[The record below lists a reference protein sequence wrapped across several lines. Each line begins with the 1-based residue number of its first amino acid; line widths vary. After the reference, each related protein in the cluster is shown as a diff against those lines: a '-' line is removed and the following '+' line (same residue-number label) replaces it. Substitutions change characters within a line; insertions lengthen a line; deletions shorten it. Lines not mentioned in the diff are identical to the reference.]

1 MPKLLARTVFDLYLR
16 VTWNPK
22 TLGQIVVTLL
32 REWSHSNDT
41 DRSWRKN
48 NHFNLLRCGFQS
60 MRLRKDLQGA
70 FEVAQC

>member
-1 MPKLLARTVFDLYLR
+1 MPKLLTRTVFDLYLR
-16 VTWNPK
+16 ITWNPK

-48 NHFNLLRCGFQS
+48 NHFNLFALRFPINAVKE
-60 MRLRKDLQGA
+60 RLTRS
-70 FEVAQC
+70 F

>member
-32 REWSHSNDT
+32 RQWSHSNDT
-41 DRSWRKN
+41 ECSWRKN
-48 NHFNLLRCGFQS
+48 NHFNLFALRFS
-60 MRLRKDLQGA
+60 INAVKERLTRS
-70 FEVAQC
+70 F